1 MKKELNKKDAEIKD
15 NIGKMQKQG
24 NENRKLI
31 NKNTKL
37 NSQVFILHQLF
48 LFPILVDISLL
59 AILLLFDLKY
69 AAAYHLKTSFFLSK
83 IHFNLRTL
91 FKSSLKLLF

>member
-1 MKKELNKKDAEIKD
+1 MKKELNKKDTEIKD

-37 NSQVFILHQLF
+37 NSQVFILFQLF

-69 AAAYHLKTSFFLSK
+69 AAAYHLKTSFSLSK
-83 IHFNLRTL
+83 RHFNLRTL
-91 FKSSLKLLF
+91 FKSSLKLIF